1 MYKIL
6 DSRVDGELLTTT
18 VQYDF
23 LEKPIEIPH
32 FQAKSSEEVLQ
43 NIENRELSEQA
54 KVSAQAT
61 NEIIKQDLEAV
72 KGMDSVNIK
81 AYMVEIKKLQPVK
94 E

>member
-6 DSRVDGELLTTT
+6 DSRVDGEILTTT

-23 LEKPIEIPH
+23 LEKPVEIPH

-61 NEIIKQDLEAV
+61 NEIIKKDI
-72 KGMDSVNIK
+72 DSVIGVASADIK
-81 AYMVEIKKLQPVK
+81 TILSAKG
-94 E
+94 